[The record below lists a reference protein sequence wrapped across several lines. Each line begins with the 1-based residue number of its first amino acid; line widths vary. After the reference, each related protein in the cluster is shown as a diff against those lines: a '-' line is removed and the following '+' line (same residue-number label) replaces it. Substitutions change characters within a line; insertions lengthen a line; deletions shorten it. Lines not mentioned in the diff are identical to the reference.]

1 MMNSRKSWISSP
13 LLKNIIKN
21 NLFPAKVSL
30 IIFIGAFLLGLLSGI
45 SNSVGLLSVF
55 VFGGSAVVLTTIYPC
70 YLQSYLVDKNKASLV
85 AALPLSS
92 RCVWFTNYVAGYLI
106 ALVTLIIE
114 GFGVAFFIGVIDS
127 VESFNF
133 FVRFL
138 LMIVLL
144 LFVYY
149 TLAYLVCC
157 MSGNRLG
164 QVIFSLT
171 AYCLPIVIVIAMVF
185 MGAKVVPSISG
196 SINEELFYIF
206 PLAAGMEFIY
216 NSTGFI
222 FIHVLASFGL
232 LGLSYYIYKNRTN
245 EHIGEPLVFN
255 KMLIVL
261 KVILVLIATI
271 CGFTLILFV
280 IDMDINYGV
289 QGILALMLIYML
301 IGLVA
306 SILIEIIFKGRH
318 IYRNLL
324 IYLPVLAVAFGINY
338 LVANYGYVNEFVD
351 YEGKITSSLDYNN
364 AGLSNS
370 IRLDND
376 ASKAFIKYLNGH
388 RELIKYT
395 DIQEDNSQFIYFYT
409 SQADGI
415 DVYNNHL
422 GFRYIIDKKIVINF
436 FNGEGRKYFDEIF
449 NETNSLKDKNYL
461 ECYYNEDAIY
471 LLNDEI
477 DQFIQFVDNSKI
489 TPDNMYQSEILTM
502 YDKLDSGYL
511 VVNND
516 QIDNYFND
524 IKFKEREDFVL
535 SCQSIFYDIVDDR
548 KEDYDDLIRNA
559 LQAMFK
565 EEHVDYFYYENEDS
579 YTELTEDNY
588 AKKAKYTVV
597 TKEGNVYSYLV
608 KFTFEKNNGEAVLV
622 DVVAGGSKN
631 G

>member
-1 MMNSRKSWISSP
+1 MMNSRKSWISPP

-30 IIFIGAFLLGLLSGI
+30 IIFIGTFLLGLLSGI
-45 SNSVGLLSVF
+45 SDNVGFLSIF
-55 VFGGSAVVLTTIYPC
+55 VFGVSAVVLTTIYPC

-127 VESFNF
+127 VEGFNF
-133 FVRFL
+133 FMRFL

-171 AYCLPIVIVIAMVF
+171 AYCLPIVIVIAMVS
-185 MGAKVVPSISG
+185 MGTKVVPSISG
-196 SINEELFYIF
+196 SINEDLYYIF
-206 PLAAGMEFIY
+206 PLAAGIEFIN

-232 LGLSYYIYKNRTN
+232 LELSYYVYKNRTN

-261 KVILVLIATI
+261 KVILVLIVTI

-289 QGILALMLIYML
+289 QGILSLMLIYML

-306 SILIEIIFKGRH
+306 SILIEIIFKGKH

-338 LVANYGYVNEFVD
+338 FVANHGYVNDFVN
-351 YEGKITSSLDYNN
+351 YEGKIRSSVYYNDARLGYNISLD
-364 AGLSNS
+364 
-370 IRLDND
+370 DD
-376 ASKAFIKYLNGH
+376 ASKAFIKYLNEH
-388 RELIKYT
+388 RELIKYS
-395 DIQEDNSQFIYFYT
+395 DVQEDNSQLIHYYINH
-409 SQADGI
+409 ADNN
-415 DVYNNHL
+415 DEYNNHL
-422 GFRYIIDKKIVINF
+422 GFGYIIDKKILINF

-449 NETNSLKDKNYL
+449 NKVNSLKDKNYL
-461 ECYYNEDAIY
+461 KCYYNEDIIY
-471 LLNDEI
+471 LINDEI
-477 DQFIQFVDNSKI
+477 DQFIQFVDNSTI
-489 TPDNMYQSEILTM
+489 TPDNIYQSEILTF
-502 YDKLDSGYL
+502 YDEDDNDYL

-516 QIDNYFND
+516 QINNYFNN
-524 IKFKEREDFVL
+524 IKFKEREDFV
-535 SCQSIFYDIVDDR
+535 SSSQSVFYAIVDYR
-548 KEDYDDLIRNA
+548 KEDYDDLIRDA

-565 EEHVDYFYYENEDS
+565 EEHVDYFRYENEDS

-588 AKKAKYTVV
+588 TKKAKYVVV

-608 KFTFEKNNGEAVLV
+608 KFTFEKNNDEIVLV

-631 G
+631 D